1 MLQDRLHG
9 GWTCEALNAKPQT
22 LSVGACQSLHRF
34 AWWEPGSRQW
44 CGSSTITRGP
54 CLTLKVALHRSCC
67 QVRRYPGLGAF
78 GAFIN
83 SLHGSARKPETA
95 CSSWVLKM
103 GTLLGVPAVT
113 SNFMQD
119 KFEPTLPVGRDGFD
133 LPIVALS
140 AKVTNRTKLSS
151 AKSILRTARHQP

>member
-1 MLQDRLHG
+1 M
-9 GWTCEALNAKPQT
+9 
-22 LSVGACQSLHRF
+22 
-34 AWWEPGSRQW
+34 
-44 CGSSTITRGP
+44 
-54 CLTLKVALHRSCC
+54 
-67 QVRRYPGLGAF
+67 GAF

-83 SLHGSARKPETA
+83 SLHGSARKPEAA
-95 CSSWVLKM
+95 CSSWALKM

-140 AKVTNRTKLSS
+140 ATVTNRTKLSS